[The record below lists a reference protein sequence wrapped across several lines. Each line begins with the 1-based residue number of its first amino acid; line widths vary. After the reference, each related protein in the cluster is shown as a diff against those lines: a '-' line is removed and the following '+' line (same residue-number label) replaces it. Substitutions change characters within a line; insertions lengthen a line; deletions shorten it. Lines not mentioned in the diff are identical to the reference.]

1 MLKIFK
7 TKNPKK
13 IQTPKGFGEHF
24 TDHMLIQRWSKE
36 AGWGNPVIKE
46 YSPFKMWPS
55 SSVLHYGI
63 SCFEG
68 LKAYR
73 SLGRTGGVN
82 LFRPLLNMERFQRSA
97 DRLALPKPD
106 ISELE
111 KNIKALVCVDEKW
124 IPSERASSLYIRPCM
139 IGMGESLGI
148 KVADKA
154 MLFVICSPV
163 ASYYNYTCKTTPP
176 PTTTTQKGLSLYV
189 EDQYCRAWK
198 GGCGDIKIASNYAPT
213 VKVLEERSAGA
224 KGEKYDQILWLYGKD
239 KLLTEVSTMN
249 IFILFS
255 NNELVTPALFD
266 NTILSGITRLSVI
279 ELVKMGVIGR
289 GGRWQNLRVAERKI
303 SIDELIKEIVEG
315 RVVEMFGTG
324 TAAIISPIEKI
335 TFESRE
341 YIIGNG
347 YNGSND
353 NSSLSNQLY
362 NVLLDIQ
369 HGIIEGPKKDWVE
382 KII

>member
-13 IQTPKGFGEHF
+13 IQNPKGFGEHF

-36 AGWGNPVIKE
+36 AGWGDPVIKE

-73 SLGRTGGVN
+73 SLGRTGGMN

-106 ISELE
+106 ISELA
-111 KNIKALVCVDEKW
+111 KNIKELVCIDKKW

-163 ASYYNYTCKTTPP
+163 ASYYNSKTISATP
-176 PTTTTQKGLSLYV
+176 TKLKGLSLYV

-198 GGCGDIKIASNYAPT
+198 GGCGDTKIASNYAPT

-224 KGEKYDQILWLYGKD
+224 KGKKYDQILWLYGKD

-279 ELVKMGVIGR
+279 ELVKMGAH
-289 GGRWQNLRVAERKI
+289 GGGKWQNLRVVERKMGI
-303 SIDELIKEIVEG
+303 NELIKEIVAG

-324 TAAIISPIEKI
+324 TAAIISPIAQI
-335 TFESRE
+335 TYEGRE
-341 YIIGNG
+341 YIIGDG
-347 YNGSND
+347 YYDSSYSENL
-353 NSSLSNQLY
+353 SLSNQLY

-369 HGIIEGPKKDWVE
+369 HGIIEGPKKDWVV
-382 KII
+382 KVT